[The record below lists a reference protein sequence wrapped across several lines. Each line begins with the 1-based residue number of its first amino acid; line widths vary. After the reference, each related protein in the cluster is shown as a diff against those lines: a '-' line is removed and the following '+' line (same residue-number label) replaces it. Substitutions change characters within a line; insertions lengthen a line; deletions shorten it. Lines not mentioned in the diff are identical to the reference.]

1 MVGLLVA
8 TVTFTLI
15 VIIVVAL
22 LVAVTVVP
30 AYVAVQMAETRRF
43 STTRWFGIAA
53 VTTGLG
59 LLGSYELHH
68 HHVSRILVVLPLV
81 LTWAAPAA
89 LWLLEAGQVRVGGRA
104 GAHE

>member
-8 TVTFTLI
+8 TVTFT
-15 VIIVVAL
+15 VVVIVVLAV

-30 AYVAVQMAETRRF
+30 VYVAVQMAETRRF
-43 STTRWFGIAA
+43 STTRWFVIGVVTVLVALAA
-53 VTTGLG
+53 
-59 LLGSYELHH
+59 SYKLHEH
-68 HHVSRILVVLPLV
+68 DASRLLVVAPLV
-81 LTWAAPAA
+81 IAWAAPVV